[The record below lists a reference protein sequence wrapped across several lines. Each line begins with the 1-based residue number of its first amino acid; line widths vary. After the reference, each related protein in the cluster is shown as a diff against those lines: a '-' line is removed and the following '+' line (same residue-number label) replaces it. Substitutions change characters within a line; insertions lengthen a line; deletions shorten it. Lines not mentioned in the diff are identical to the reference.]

1 MIRRVLVVHSGI
13 FMFRVEKRIVGR
25 EAEQPERT
33 YKLALNIFKDALRF
47 MRTAKAILLS
57 GRQNGR
63 NGQRQKLIRADF
75 HVLCPFAVLPFGE
88 IIRHRIIQRIPED
101 RIKRGFYL
109 FSKTGIFF

>member
-13 FMFRVEKRIVGR
+13 FMLRVEKRIVGR

-33 YKLALNIFKDALRF
+33 YKLALNIFKDSLRF
-47 MRTAKAILLS
+47 MRTAKAVFIS

-63 NGQRQKLIRADF
+63 NSQRQKLIRADF
-75 HVLCPFAVLPFGE
+75 HVLCPFAVLPFGK
-88 IIRHRIIQRIPED
+88 IIRHRIINRIPED
-101 RIKRGFYL
+101 SIKRGFYL